1 MDRSSSMKSMDSER
15 EKFRTY
21 VEKSG
26 VISALTDVL
35 VHLYEEPQRPSDALQ
50 YIKSSLAAHHEG
62 VVRCSIFEEKVKE
75 LEGTVESLRSRVKEL
90 EAEVSSLKDPNTSHP
105 SQPQQQSSPATTAAP
120 TIPVTATSTPA
131 SDPAI

>member
-1 MDRSSSMKSMDSER
+1 MDRNSSMKSMDSER

-50 YIKSSLAAHHEG
+50 YIKNSLAAHHES
-62 VVRCSIFEEKVKE
+62 VVRCSIYEEKVKE
-75 LEGTVESLRSRVKEL
+75 LDGTVESLRARVKEL
-90 EAEVSSLKDPNTSHP
+90 EAEVPCYIDLLNHS
-105 SQPQQQSSPATTAAP
+105 
-120 TIPVTATSTPA
+120 TIPDSPLGMFIC
-131 SDPAI
+131 SDFQLIL